1 MALRLAFRHIAPIDF
16 EKLLELPGRTALA
29 AASLRHCPEWAFS
42 IDKHEVMV
50 CNDGMATMTHR
61 TTFALDIDT
70 MRRLKKL
77 SLRWQVSQAEVVR
90 RALSQAES
98 VPDAQPLDA
107 LARLKSYHA
116 EATLEVSA
124 ADAYLAQAR
133 ADRKRWRR
141 P

>member
-1 MALRLAFRHIAPIDF
+1 MTHVATTVVVRPLR
-16 EKLLELPGRTALA
+16 
-29 AASLRHCPEWAFS
+29 
-42 IDKHEVMV
+42 IDKGEVMV
-50 CNDGMATMTHR
+50 CNDGMATMIHR
-61 TTFALDIDT
+61 TTFALDSDT

-77 SLRWQVSQAEVVR
+77 ALRWQVSQAEVVR
-90 RALSQAES
+90 RALTQVES
-98 VPDAQPLDA
+98 LPDTQPLDV

-116 EATLEVSA
+116 ASTPDASE

>member
-1 MALRLAFRHIAPIDF
+1 MASRRYSRYTGTAGIDN
-16 EKLLELPGRTALA
+16 RQ
-29 AASLRHCPEWAFS
+29 
-42 IDKHEVMV
+42 VMV
-50 CNDGMATMTHR
+50 CNDGMATMIHR
-61 TTFALDIDT
+61 TTFALDSDT

-77 SLRWQVSQAEVVR
+77 ALRWQVSQAEVVR
-90 RALSQAES
+90 RALTQVES
-98 VPDAQPLDA
+98 LPDTQRLDV

-116 EATLEVSA
+116 ASTLDASG

>member
-1 MALRLAFRHIAPIDF
+1 
-16 EKLLELPGRTALA
+16 
-29 AASLRHCPEWAFS
+29 
-42 IDKHEVMV
+42 
-50 CNDGMATMTHR
+50 MATMIHR
-61 TTFALDIDT
+61 TTFALDSDT

-77 SLRWQVSQAEVVR
+77 ALRWQVSQAEVVR
-90 RALSQAES
+90 RALTQVES
-98 VPDAQPLDA
+98 LPDTQPLDV

-116 EATLEVSA
+116 ASTLDAFE